1 MAVRHLFRVIIQD
14 CSATKEEGWF
24 YGATGIV
31 GLGRHRS
38 SVVIGRPLG
47 RSMLYDFIFLLDSGK
62 ENRRDASLNNFLLF
76 DSFDRES
83 LF

>member
-47 RSMLYDFIFLLDSGK
+47 RSMLYDILKVEVFEGRPQNLK
-62 ENRRDASLNNFLLF
+62 KNQERH
-76 DSFDRES
+76 
-83 LF
+83 

>member
-47 RSMLYDFIFLLDSGK
+47 RSMLYDFT
-62 ENRRDASLNNFLLF
+62 
-76 DSFDRES
+76 REEMS
-83 LF
+83 RKAVY